1 MYLLFLFR
9 SNNLHS
15 KVVATV
21 RNLLACHDSDPRYAA
36 PECRMRVAA
45 LYIPLLAIT
54 MDALPLLYHWQLEH
68 RDKFSSE
75 EYGSSGI
82 SQNVALAIA
91 GKMPPPTYDTFQQ
104 VTIILLCC
112 VKLFNECI

>member
-1 MYLLFLFR
+1 M
-9 SNNLHS
+9 HS

-104 VTIILLCC
+104 VTVILSCY
-112 VKLFNECI
+112 VTLFNECI